1 MTALRLATRGSPLA
15 LAQTARVSERL
26 AGISVDTDV
35 VVVDTEGDRQAST
48 PLVELAGRGVFV
60 KEVQAAVL
68 DGRADVAVHSAKDLP
83 PTSPEGLVLASV
95 PERADPADAL
105 VGSPLLVLGPGA
117 TVATGAP
124 RRRAL
129 LLAERPDLRIVAL
142 RGNVATRLAALGRND
157 VQAVVVAVAALERLG
172 LLDRVAQRLDPDRFV
187 PQVGQGA
194 IALECAAGTTALEL
208 VARIDDEDAHRALLA
223 ERAFLEELGAGC
235 ELPGGA
241 LAEVR
246 DELVTIRGVLLSTDG
261 AVAVRGV
268 DADVDAAR
276 AGRMLAARLRS
287 GFDRAS
293 DVT

>member
-1 MTALRLATRGSPLA
+1 VTALRLATRGSPLA